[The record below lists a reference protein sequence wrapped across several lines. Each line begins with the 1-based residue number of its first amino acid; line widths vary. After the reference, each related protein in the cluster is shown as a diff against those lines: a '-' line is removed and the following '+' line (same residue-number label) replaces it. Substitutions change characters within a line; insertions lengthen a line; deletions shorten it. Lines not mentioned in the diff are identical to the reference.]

1 MQGLRSAYSKM
12 ICKRRQI
19 LKFGAD
25 TKFFRVVWMKANCAK
40 RLGNKKDEIQMYIN
54 IKWCTGGKNNF
65 NSIYKT
71 TGSEL
76 SVTIWNAGV
85 VTDCAMKMSFQ
96 WSVAIEKINHK

>member
-1 MQGLRSAYSKM
+1 M
-12 ICKRRQI
+12 
-19 LKFGAD
+19 KFGAD